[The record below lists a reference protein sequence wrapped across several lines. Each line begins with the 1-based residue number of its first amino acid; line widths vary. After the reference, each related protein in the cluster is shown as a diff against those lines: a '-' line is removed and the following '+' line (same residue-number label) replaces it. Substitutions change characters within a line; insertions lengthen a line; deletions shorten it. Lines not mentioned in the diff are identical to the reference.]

1 MIDIDPELIRLLA
14 GLLDETN
21 LSEIEI
27 TDGDRRVRVAR
38 QISGVATVMA
48 PQPAAAAPGAAAA
61 PEVPETVGHPVTAPM
76 VGTAYLAPEPG
87 AAPFIKP
94 GDRVVEGQTVMI
106 VEAMKVMNPIRA
118 PQGGIVLEVKVTDG
132 QPVEY
137 GEVLLTLE

>member
-118 PQGGIVLEVKVTDG
+118 PQGGVVLDIKVTDG

-137 GEVLLTLE
+137 GEPLLIIE

>member
-1 MIDIDPELIRLLA
+1 
-14 GLLDETN
+14 
-21 LSEIEI
+21 
-27 TDGDRRVRVAR
+27 
-38 QISGVATVMA
+38 
-48 PQPAAAAPGAAAA
+48 
-61 PEVPETVGHPVTAPM
+61 M

>member
-118 PQGGIVLEVKVTDG
+118 PQGGVVLEVKVTDG